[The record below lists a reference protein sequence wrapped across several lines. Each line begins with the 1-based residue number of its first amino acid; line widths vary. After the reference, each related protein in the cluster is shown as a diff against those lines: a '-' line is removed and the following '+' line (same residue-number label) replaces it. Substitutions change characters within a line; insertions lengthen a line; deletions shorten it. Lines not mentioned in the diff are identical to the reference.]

1 MTLVGKILVIIIL
14 LFSIGFLTLST
25 VVYSTST
32 NWKDKH
38 KVLTETMTKKAADLR
53 DVEATRDRTAKELKA
68 AQDELAAR
76 AKQYEQSI
84 NAKQK
89 DLDQIQKEITENRT
103 LLETAQKNAK
113 ESLDVASARTHEAD
127 ELLAVVASTQKQA
140 NEFKEQQRDLKDR
153 IRILEREVAVAKDV
167 NKGLRERT
175 MKLASVLRDKG
186 IDPNTESTSNAPP
199 PNVEGKVLKVGIR
212 NDTVEFSLG
221 ANDGILPG
229 HTLFLY
235 STNPPA
241 YKGKIEVKAVDP
253 NQSSGKVIGKTVN
266 GQKILEGDN
275 VSSEIRTRG

>member
-25 VVYSTST
+25 VVFSTST
-32 NWKDKH
+32 KWKEKNEA
-38 KVLTETMTKKAADLR
+38 LTKNISDNNTKLR
-53 DVEATRDRTAKELKA
+53 DVEATRDRTKKELDA
-68 AQDELAAR
+68 AVADLAAR
-76 AKQYEQSI
+76 EKQYAAQI

-89 DLDQIQKEITENRT
+89 DLDTIQKEITENRT
-103 LLETAQKNAK
+103 LLESAQNSMK
-113 ESLDVASARTHEAD
+113 ESLNVAKARTQESD
-127 ELLAVVASTQKQA
+127 ELKGVVASTQKQA

-167 NKGLRERT
+167 NKGLRDRAS
-175 MKLASVLRDKG
+175 KLFSVLQAKG
-186 IDPNTESTSNAPP
+186 IDPNTASSDSTPP
-199 PNVEGKVLKVGIR
+199 PSVEGKVLKVGTR
-212 NDTVEFSLG
+212 NDTVEISIG
-221 ANDGILPG
+221 SNDGIAPG

-241 YKGKIEVKAVDP
+241 YKGKIKIEAVDP
-253 NQSSGKVIGKTVN
+253 NQASGRVIGKIVN